1 MNSAPESW
9 LAPFVGQLVVV
20 DLNGQWMAFG
30 RLTSWSHQHI
40 VLEHADLHDLREGTS
55 TRDVYALET
64 RKLGIRVNRVSV
76 SIPVAQI
83 VAVSRLDDL
92 SA

>member
-1 MNSAPESW
+1 MSTDSW
-9 LAPFVGQLVVV
+9 LASFSGQVVVV
-20 DLNGQWMAFG
+20 DLDGQWMAFG

-40 VLEHADLHDLREGTS
+40 VLEQADLHDLREGIS

-64 RKLGIRVNRVSV
+64 RKLGIRVNRVRV
-76 SIPVAQI
+76 SIPVEQI
-83 VAVSRLDDL
+83 VALSCLDDL